1 MKASDSGTPQRVARK
16 FSASTDERAK
26 SGYSPR
32 CISIHR
38 RCKRLRVRL
47 GVTPQTVCFGLI
59 RADYAE
65 SWIPLSGNYH
75 STPSG
80 EYPRSTRESEKF
92 CSEVGGV
99 GVWAG

>member
-1 MKASDSGTPQRVARK
+1 MKASDTRRAGSSEESSESGTPQRVARK

-47 GVTPQTVCFGLI
+47 GVTPKTVPFGLI
-59 RADYAE
+59 RADYAQ

-75 STPSG
+75 Y
-80 EYPRSTRESEKF
+80 ENLAE
-92 CSEVGGV
+92 
-99 GVWAG
+99 